1 MKRNLMLL
9 TAVVLVAVMLSGCA
23 LWPFGKVKVN
33 WTGDAKEV
41 FVKKDMVKR
50 VKKNETTTLEVKF
63 LDGINNEDVTTDPAS
78 TVLENDDG
86 EVIGRIFA
94 LEVKDEDI
102 TITVTLGGEG
112 NSDEE

>member
-50 VKKNETTTLEVKF
+50 VKKNETTKFDAALLKDVDATKVTLEPALGVY
-63 LDGINNEDVTTDPAS
+63 NEDEKVF
-78 TVLENDDG
+78 EF
-86 EVIGRIFA
+86 VIEA
-94 LEVKDEDI
+94 KEEAI
-102 TITVTLGGEG
+102 TIKVTLAE
-112 NSDEE
+112 

>member
-50 VKKNETTTLEVKF
+50 VKKNETTKFDAALLKDVDATKVTLEPPLGVY
-63 LDGINNEDVTTDPAS
+63 NEDEKVF
-78 TVLENDDG
+78 EF
-86 EVIGRIFA
+86 VIEA
-94 LEVKDEDI
+94 KEEAI
-102 TITVTLGGEG
+102 TIKVTLAE
-112 NSDEE
+112 